1 MAKISFESDQSNE
14 EEEEG
19 NLKRWEEMYY
29 GGGAGDQSFVR
40 AKEESII
47 RSEIR
52 VVTFDLDNTIWKTSK
67 CINAANDALSVY
79 LNTKQIVQPKR
90 VEVIMGDLFQKDKK
104 RYAPLDENPKA
115 PVLLT
120 QLRIDAV
127 KNLLESFNG
136 YSEDDA
142 TQLAEE
148 AFQVWTNARH
158 GAIPENF
165 AQNVLPCLEK
175 ISSIRTS
182 AGQPVVIG
190 AITDGN
196 SDPRNVE
203 QLKGYF
209 DFCVNAEMVGVAKP
223 DKRVYMEAARH
234 VLSNVQTED
243 DLENSIGPYWV
254 HIGDD
259 FSKDIVPAKELT
271 MRTIWATELIQEKL
285 QKGKLNLKDE
295 SNKREVGDF
304 MKEMAKKEVIEMPI
318 GATNYLADSLT
329 EEFADKV
336 ADEFNNLSVILLEW
350 HREGSQKSPIF
361 PNELE
366 DKQLEKPDNDEAQIP
381 EDPSNGALSD
391 DVDFLSS
398 TTFASRTF
406 RLMREDLSM
415 DVPAPLKKRETLTM
429 KDVMT
434 MAQLDKSSG
443 VFSFPVEDMEALQK
457 GQRVLMIE
465 VGNTGLKF
473 SREIFVG
480 MSIEEVLTLT
490 EENPVRLSLYMQ
502 DVVDSPSFD
511 LF

>member
-1 MAKISFESDQSNE
+1 MAKISFESDRSNE

-29 GGGAGDQSFVR
+29 GGGAGDQSFVT
-40 AKEESII
+40 ANDESII

-67 CINAANDALSVY
+67 CINAANDALSAY
-79 LNTKQIVQPKR
+79 LDTKQIVQPKR

-196 SDPRNVE
+196 SDPRNVD

-223 DKRVYMEAARH
+223 DKRVYMEAARR
-234 VLSNVQTED
+234 VLSNLQTED

-285 QKGKLNLKDE
+285 QKGKLNQKDE
-295 SNKREVGDF
+295 SDKREVGDF

-336 ADEFNNLSVILLEW
+336 ANEFSNLSAILLEW

-361 PNELE
+361 PNALE
-366 DKQLEKPDNDEAQIP
+366 DKQLEKPDNGEAQIP
-381 EDPSNGALSD
+381 EDPSNGVLSD

-406 RLMREDLSM
+406 RLMRKDLSM